1 MHCEA
6 EFLPIS
12 SVLCPGQSAWL
23 FRVLAT
29 GSGQGGNSWTLL
41 TKLCAPLQGY
51 MPPEKGISF
60 SNLYKSALWHRG
72 SPLCELW
79 MWSSPHSLSFL
90 AAHVRPEGT
99 MVPISPGGSEI
110 AAIAFSG

>member
-1 MHCEA
+1 MVA
-6 EFLPIS
+6 QAVS
-12 SVLCPGQSAWL
+12 CPQ
-23 FRVLAT
+23 V
-29 GSGQGGNSWTLL
+29 SGQGGKSWTLL

-79 MWSSPHSLSFL
+79 MWSSPHALSFL
-90 AAHVRPEGT
+90 AAHGGS
-99 MVPISPGGSEI
+99 MVPISPAGSAI
-110 AAIAFSG
+110 PAIAFLG